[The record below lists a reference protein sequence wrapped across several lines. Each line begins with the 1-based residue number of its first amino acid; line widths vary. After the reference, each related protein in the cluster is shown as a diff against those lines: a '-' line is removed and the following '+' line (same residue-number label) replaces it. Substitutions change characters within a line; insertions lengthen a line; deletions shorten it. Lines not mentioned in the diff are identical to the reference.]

1 MLYIFLLPIIGLAL
15 AFIINK
21 IFPRAQF
28 RGYDVLPFFFIA
40 ACSLI
45 TLHRNKNISLG
56 KTIRKLWDYL
66 AACTCFWYLGLLI
79 MMFL

>member
-1 MLYIFLLPIIGLAL
+1 MVDGGTFMLYIFLLPIIGLAL

-40 ACSLI
+40 ACNYF
-45 TLHRNKNISLG
+45 THK
-56 KTIRKLWDYL
+56 
-66 AACTCFWYLGLLI
+66 
-79 MMFL
+79 